1 MRKNM
6 LNKLCCPMD
15 KSELK
20 IEIYK
25 EDENGDVLEGLMTCP
40 ECRRYY
46 PIIYSIPIMTPDEY
60 RQKSLEAPIL
70 QRWGLETDL
79 QRENEFLLTANHRGI
94 SG

>member
-40 ECRRYY
+40 KCRRYY

-79 QRENEFLLTANHRGI
+79 QRENEFLLTANHREI

>member
-6 LNKLCCPMD
+6 LNKLCCPLD

-70 QRWGLETDL
+70 QRWGLETDPE
-79 QRENEFLLTANHRGI
+79 RENEFLLTANHR
-94 SG
+94 